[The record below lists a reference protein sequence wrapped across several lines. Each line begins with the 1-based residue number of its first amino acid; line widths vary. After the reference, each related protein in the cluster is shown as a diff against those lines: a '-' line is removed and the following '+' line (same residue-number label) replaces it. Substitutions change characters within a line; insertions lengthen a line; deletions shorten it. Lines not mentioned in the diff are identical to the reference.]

1 MLGRDGSTQ
10 TAWAANLSTPG
21 ARLSGRMLPAIV
33 ALASTGPAM
42 PQTRTTNRMIVRTAQ
57 RGDAG
62 AIAALSAQL
71 GYDEAVDEIRKRIEE
86 IRAQGNGEV
95 YVAVV
100 PPDIVVG
107 WVQVFALLLVE
118 LPPQAEVGGII
129 VDSRYRRI
137 GVGRGLMAAAEQW
150 ARQNGLATLRL
161 RSNVQR
167 DDAHEFY
174 RRLGYREL
182 AASTLLS
189 KAL

>member
-1 MLGRDGSTQ
+1 
-10 TAWAANLSTPG
+10 
-21 ARLSGRMLPAIV
+21 
-33 ALASTGPAM
+33 M
-42 PQTRTTNRMIVRTAQ
+42 PQSRTTNRMILRTAQ

-71 GYDEAVDEIRKRIEE
+71 GYDESEDEVRRRLDE
-86 IRAQGNGEV
+86 IRAQRNGEV
-95 YVAVV
+95 LVAVV

-107 WVQVFALLLVE
+107 WVQVFGLLLVE
-118 LPPQAEVGGII
+118 LPPLAELGAIV

-137 GVGRGLMAAAEQW
+137 GVGRSLVEAAEQW

-167 DDAHEFY
+167 DDAGAFY

-182 AASTLLS
+182 AGSTLFS
-189 KAL
+189 KVL

>member
-1 MLGRDGSTQ
+1 
-10 TAWAANLSTPG
+10 
-21 ARLSGRMLPAIV
+21 
-33 ALASTGPAM
+33 M
-42 PQTRTTNRMIVRTAQ
+42 PRSRTTNRMIVRTAE

-62 AIAALSAQL
+62 AVAALSAQL
-71 GYDEAVDEIRKRIEE
+71 GYDEAEGEIAKRIEE
-86 IRAQGNGEV
+86 IRAQTNGEV

-107 WVQVFALLLVE
+107 WIQVSAVLLVE
-118 LPPQAEVGGII
+118 LPPLAEVGGII

-137 GVGRGLMAAAEQW
+137 GVGRSLMEAAEQW
-150 ARQNGLATLRL
+150 ARQNGLTALRL

-167 DDAHEFY
+167 EEAREFL

-182 AASTLLS
+182 AVSTQFS

>member
-1 MLGRDGSTQ
+1 
-10 TAWAANLSTPG
+10 
-21 ARLSGRMLPAIV
+21 
-33 ALASTGPAM
+33 M
-42 PQTRTTNRMIVRTAQ
+42 PQTRRTNRMIVRTAQ

-62 AIAALSAQL
+62 AVAALSAQL
-71 GYDEAVDEIRKRIEE
+71 GYDEAEEEVRKRLDE
-86 IRAQGNGEV
+86 IRAQGSSEV

-118 LPPQAEVGGII
+118 LPPLAEVGGIV

-150 ARQNGLATLRL
+150 ARQNGLATLRM
-161 RSNVQR
+161 RGDVQR
-167 DDAHEFY
+167 DDAHAFY

-182 AASTLLS
+182 AASTLFS
-189 KAL
+189 KVL

>member
-1 MLGRDGSTQ
+1 
-10 TAWAANLSTPG
+10 
-21 ARLSGRMLPAIV
+21 
-33 ALASTGPAM
+33 M

-62 AIAALSAQL
+62 AVAALSAQL
-71 GYDEAVDEIRKRIEE
+71 GYDEAVDEVRKRIEA

-100 PPDIVVG
+100 PPDNVVG

-118 LPPQAEVGGII
+118 LPPLAEVGGIV

-137 GVGRGLMAAAEQW
+137 GVGRGLMAAAEEW

-161 RSNVQR
+161 RGNAQR
-167 DDAHEFY
+167 DDAHAFY

-182 AASTLLS
+182 AASTLFS
-189 KAL
+189 KVL

>member
-1 MLGRDGSTQ
+1 
-10 TAWAANLSTPG
+10 
-21 ARLSGRMLPAIV
+21 
-33 ALASTGPAM
+33 M

-62 AIAALSAQL
+62 AVAALSAQL

-100 PPDIVVG
+100 PPDIIVG

-118 LPPQAEVGGII
+118 LPPLAEVGGIV

-137 GVGRGLMAAAEQW
+137 GVGRGLMAAAEEW

-161 RSNVQR
+161 RSNLQR
-167 DDAHEFY
+167 DDAHAFY
-174 RRLGYREL
+174 RRLGYRDL
-182 AASTLLS
+182 AASTLFS

>member
-1 MLGRDGSTQ
+1 
-10 TAWAANLSTPG
+10 
-21 ARLSGRMLPAIV
+21 
-33 ALASTGPAM
+33 M
-42 PQTRTTNRMIVRTAQ
+42 PRARTTNRMIVRTAQ

-62 AIAALSAQL
+62 AVAALSAQL
-71 GYDEAVDEIRKRIEE
+71 GYDEAVDEIRKRIED

-107 WVQVFALLLVE
+107 WVQVFSLLLVE
-118 LPPQAEVGGII
+118 LPPLAEVGGIV

-137 GVGRGLMAAAEQW
+137 GVGRSLMEAAEQW

-167 DDAHEFY
+167 EDARAFY
-174 RRLGYREL
+174 RRLGYAEI
-182 AASTLLS
+182 AASTLFS
-189 KAL
+189 KVL

>member
-1 MLGRDGSTQ
+1 
-10 TAWAANLSTPG
+10 
-21 ARLSGRMLPAIV
+21 
-33 ALASTGPAM
+33 M
-42 PQTRTTNRMIVRTAQ
+42 PQARTTNRMIVRTAQ

-62 AIAALSAQL
+62 AVAALSAQL
-71 GYDEAVDEIRKRIEE
+71 GYDEAVDEIRKRIEA

-95 YVAVV
+95 YVAAV

-118 LPPQAEVGGII
+118 LPPLAEVGGIV

-137 GVGRGLMAAAEQW
+137 GVGRSLVEAAEQW

-161 RSNVQR
+161 RSDVQR
-167 DDAHEFY
+167 DDAHAFY

-182 AASTLLS
+182 AASTLFS
-189 KAL
+189 KVL

>member
-1 MLGRDGSTQ
+1 
-10 TAWAANLSTPG
+10 
-21 ARLSGRMLPAIV
+21 
-33 ALASTGPAM
+33 M

-57 RGDAG
+57 HGDAG
-62 AIAALSAQL
+62 AVAALSAQL
-71 GYDEAVDEIRKRIEE
+71 GYDEAEDEIRKRIGA
-86 IRAQGNGEV
+86 IRARGDGDV

-107 WVQVFALLLVE
+107 WVQVFAVLLVE
-118 LPPQAEVGGII
+118 LPPLAEVGGIA

-137 GVGRGLMAAAEQW
+137 GVGRGLVAAAEEW

-161 RSNVQR
+161 RSDPQR
-167 DDAHEFY
+167 DDAHAFY

-182 AASTLLS
+182 AASTLFS